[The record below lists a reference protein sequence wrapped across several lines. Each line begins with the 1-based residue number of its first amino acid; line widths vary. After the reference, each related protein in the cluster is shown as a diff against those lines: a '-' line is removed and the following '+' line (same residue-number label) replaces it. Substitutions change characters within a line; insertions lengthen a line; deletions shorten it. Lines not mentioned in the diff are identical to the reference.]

1 MPDPETHPFLLWRL
15 SRRDI
20 LRQVPPATVMFGFST
35 VACAREPANAG
46 LFANIPT
53 LRLPENVTTI
63 VTEGWSRKGSG
74 GARYVFDPT
83 IDVAWVRRYP
93 RSSAISANGRGF
105 RLDQAGGDVRQ
116 YGAIGDGRQDDT
128 AAINE
133 ALSRGGSVTLS
144 GPAVYR
150 VTGRLLMPIDGTRL
164 QFDASVT
171 LHANAW
177 QYRGGQIPFGNTIHI
192 TGDNCEVVGTG
203 PTSVIRNDG
212 SDANGV
218 GFLHCG
224 GGRVAGLSLQGGKGR
239 LSAIKDDTFQ
249 SGISIVNDPAS
260 NRRGNIS
267 RTIVED
273 CTISEWMQYGINLY
287 GALARDVV
295 LRRNVI
301 TRIGLIGDKESVGS
315 GIAITRGAGPIRIQ
329 GNTISG
335 NKGCGVFVSSAGVQI
350 TNIVIMDNRIS
361 DNGREGICCSEEK
374 LFGAV
379 AAIGQDGVTINKNRI
394 ENNGAAGVR
403 VGTYDGVGSIVAL
416 SIVDNQ
422 ISGNRGS
429 GMLLQANTDPARGVD
444 ANVTDNQFTANGDYG
459 VTIGLNRIR
468 LRHGRNSF
476 ERNRQGDTIDHRG
489 GIARRLME
497 Q

>member
-1 MPDPETHPFLLWRL
+1 
-15 SRRDI
+15 
-20 LRQVPPATVMFGFST
+20 MFSFST
-35 VACAREPANAG
+35 VACAQELADVG
-46 LFANIPT
+46 LFVDIPT
-53 LRLPENVTTI
+53 LRLPESVTTI
-63 VTEGWSRKGSG
+63 VTKGWSRKGSG
-74 GARYVFDPT
+74 GARYVFDPK

-105 RLDQAGGDVRQ
+105 RLDQVGGDVRQ

-133 ALSRGGSVTLS
+133 ALSQGGSIALS
-144 GPAVYR
+144 GPAIYR

-177 QYRGGQIPFGNTIHI
+177 EYRGGQIPFGNTIHI
-192 TGDNCEVVGTG
+192 TGDNCEVVGAG

-212 SDANGV
+212 SDANGI

-224 GGRVAGLSLQGGKGR
+224 GGRVAGLSLQGGKER

-287 GALARDVV
+287 GALARDVA

-301 TRIGLIGDKESVGS
+301 TQIGLTGDKESVGS

-335 NKGCGVFVSSAGVQI
+335 NKGCGIFVSSAGVQI
-350 TNIVIMDNRIS
+350 NKIVIVDNRIS

-374 LFGAV
+374 PFGAV
-379 AAIGQDGVTINKNRI
+379 AAIGQVGVTIQKNRI
-394 ENNGAAGVR
+394 ENNGAAGIR
-403 VGTYDGVGSIVAL
+403 IGTYDGVGSIAAL
-416 SIVDNQ
+416 TILDNQ
-422 ISGNRGS
+422 VMGNRGS
-429 GMLLQANTDPARGVD
+429 GVLLQANTDPARSVD
-444 ANVTDNQFTANGDYG
+444 ANVANNQFTANGDYG

-468 LRHGRNSF
+468 LRHGGNSF
-476 ERNRQGDTIDHRG
+476 DRNRRGDTIDHRSG
-489 GIARRLME
+489 TARRLME